1 MKLDGERAET
11 PAAVRW
17 ELETPD
23 GLVLRVFVDGPE
35 LPRAIEQLLGSPERG
50 S

>member
-1 MKLDGERAET
+1 
-11 PAAVRW
+11 VRW

-35 LPRAIEQLLGSPERG
+35 LPRVVEQLLGKAERR